1 MVPEPDIFSR
11 IFATAI
17 QWGTIAVP
25 LSMLSPEPRARL
37 IAAYWDLPE
46 HSPGLKAV
54 TQLVPAEV
62 ESLIVPSSDQPT
74 ALQVLASSSVAT
86 QHRNVLVP
94 LDTTTVRRSNRSNKY
109 DGFKINHDTDTK
121 RSKSRV
127 KPREIPFVNVVS
139 LAAAPVQVPNAACPP
154 PTPIEDLQWMGSNCG
169 IAPEALSREKLLD
182 DQRSSGADED

>member
-1 MVPEPDIFSR
+1 MLPLNPFQCIQNHLNAAATAWIERIVPEPDIFSR

-17 QWGTIAVP
+17 QWGTIDVP
-25 LSMLSPEPRARL
+25 SSMLSLEPRAWL
-37 IAAYWDLPE
+37 IAATWNFPE

-54 TQLVPAEV
+54 TQLVPVEV

-109 DGFKINHDTDTK
+109 DGFKINQDTDTK

-127 KPREIPFVNVVS
+127 KPRETSFITAVS
-139 LAAAPVQVPNAACPP
+139 LAAAPVQVRSDDCPP
-154 PTPIEDLQWMGSNCG
+154 SY
-169 IAPEALSREKLLD
+169 D
-182 DQRSSGADED
+182 D

>member
-1 MVPEPDIFSR
+1 M
-11 IFATAI
+11 
-17 QWGTIAVP
+17 
-25 LSMLSPEPRARL
+25 
-37 IAAYWDLPE
+37 PE

-54 TQLVPAEV
+54 TQLISAEV
-62 ESLIVPSSDQPT
+62 ESQIVPSSDQPT
-74 ALQVLASSSVAT
+74 ALQVLASSSVFNAT

-94 LDTTTVRRSNRSNKY
+94 LDTTTVRWSNRSNKY
-109 DGFKINHDTDTK
+109 DGFKINHAPDTK

-127 KPREIPFVNVVS
+127 KPREIPFVNAVS

-154 PTPIEDLQWMGSNCG
+154 PTPIEDLQRMGSNCG